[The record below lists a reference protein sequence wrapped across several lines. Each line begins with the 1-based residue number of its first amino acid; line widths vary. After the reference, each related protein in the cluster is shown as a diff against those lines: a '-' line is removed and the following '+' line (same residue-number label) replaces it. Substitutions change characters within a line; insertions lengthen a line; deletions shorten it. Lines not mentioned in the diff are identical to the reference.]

1 MGFFSWKTL
10 DTKRSIV
17 NCFSEKRTFTVYM
30 HDDKGNKWREDS
42 YEGYG
47 EFGGKDYYELLAE
60 MNGVT
65 CDYVGEEYTDYMRD
79 KGIDIA
85 FDDNP
90 SGYYKEGVRYPNLVE
105 RLDWQYI
112 NKCNESCE
120 AQGYFL

>member
-10 DTKRSIV
+10 DTDRSIANV
-17 NCFSEKRTFTVYM
+17 YSKRNTFTVYM
-30 HDDKGNKWREDS
+30 HDDKGNRWREDE
-42 YEGYG
+42 YQGYG
-47 EFGGKDYYELLAE
+47 VFGGKDYYELLAE

-90 SGYYKEGVRYPNLVE
+90 SGCYKEGVRYPNLVE
-105 RLDWQYI
+105 SFHWQYL

>member
-10 DTKRSIV
+10 DTNRSIANV
-17 NCFSEKRTFTVYM
+17 YSRRNTFTVYM

-65 CDYVGEEYTDYMRD
+65 CDYVGEDYTDYMRD

-105 RLDWQYI
+105 GLHWQYV
-112 NKCNESCE
+112 NECNESCE